1 MSIQSNI
8 NQGLGIA
15 GFLLSQTPAA
25 EAQKKRD
32 QEKALS
38 KEWDTIQNREQI
50 MKDMMST
57 GLQNPYEKDVN
68 KQKKLNLDD
77 MNAINSYYKGQFTNQ
92 FFSVGER
99 LGGLRSQLGY
109 EDPEKGLN
117 RALRKYRELQT
128 EPIRAEIQRES
139 AKTIEKNKKQEKEI
153 NKGFMSA
160 RLDPEMDVKGG
171 ETWRK

>member
-38 KEWDTIQNREQI
+38 NEWNTIQDREKIMQKQIAPENRDKLTDKEYNAL
-50 MKDMMST
+50 KD
-57 GLQNPYEKDVN
+57 
-68 KQKKLNLDD
+68 
-77 MNAINSYYKGQFTNQ
+77 YYTGQFTNQ

-99 LGGLRSQLGY
+99 LGALRSQLGK
-109 EDPEKGLN
+109 EAPEIGLN
-117 RALRKYRELQT
+117 RALRKYRELQDLET
-128 EPIRAEIQRES
+128 EPVIANIQRQRVE
-139 AKTIEKNKKQEKEI
+139 TIKKNKKQEKEI
-153 NKGFMSA
+153 NKGFMGA